1 MCNQTNI
8 VYAYV
13 NSAISTQINILSTSR
28 SALSTGKNVCTS
40 ALHGDPG
47 GLSAAAM
54 RPHCEHPAGS
64 RQAPERLTG
73 PQRRASIAAMN
84 ALRALD
90 SRGEPVEST
99 STTVC
104 RLAINGDR
112 RECAVTPSTT
122 LLEALRYGLG
132 LTGSKQGCDKG
143 DCGACTVVVDGEA
156 ILACIS
162 LALAFEGRDIRTVE
176 GLAEGGRPH
185 RLQDAFDVTGGAQ
198 CGFCT
203 PGILMSAW
211 ALLSRNPSRSRAGIA
226 RARSGDR
233 CRCTG
238 YTKIFEAVELAAS
251 RLRGEADPVA
261 RPGGA
266 AETR

>member
-1 MCNQTNI
+1 
-8 VYAYV
+8 
-13 NSAISTQINILSTSR
+13 
-28 SALSTGKNVCTS
+28 
-40 ALHGDPG
+40 
-47 GLSAAAM
+47 
-54 RPHCEHPAGS
+54 
-64 RQAPERLTG
+64 
-73 PQRRASIAAMN
+73 
-84 ALRALD
+84 
-90 SRGEPVEST
+90 VEST

-104 RLAINGDR
+104 RLTINGDR

-176 GLAEGGRPH
+176 GLAERGVPH
-185 RLQDAFDVTGGAQ
+185 PLQDAFDLEGAAQ

-211 ALLSRNPSRSRAGIA
+211 ALLERKPRPSRAEIA
-226 RARSGDR
+226 QALSGNL

-238 YTKIFEAVELAAS
+238 YTKIFVAVERAAA
-251 RLRGEADPVA
+251 RMGGE
-261 RPGGA
+261 R
-266 AETR
+266 